1 MVRRSSWATW
11 GRILGAIAG
20 ILWIISGILQA
31 IGGILSTN
39 FTNIV
44 NTATWLDGVGGALV
58 YAIVIIV
65 IGVLVLLLSINR
77 FGLSYVII
85 GILLIVFAIL
95 SGGLP
100 AILAL
105 IGGIFYII
113 AGA

>member
-1 MVRRSSWATW
+1 MVRRSSWASW

-20 ILWIISGILQA
+20 ILWIISGILQL
-31 IGGILSTN
+31 IGSLLSDKFTDIL
-39 FTNIV
+39 
-44 NTATWLDGVGGALV
+44 NTASWLYPLNNIV
-58 YAIVIIV
+58 YAIVIII
-65 IGVLVLLLSINR
+65 IGVLILLLSINR

-113 AGA
+113 AGV